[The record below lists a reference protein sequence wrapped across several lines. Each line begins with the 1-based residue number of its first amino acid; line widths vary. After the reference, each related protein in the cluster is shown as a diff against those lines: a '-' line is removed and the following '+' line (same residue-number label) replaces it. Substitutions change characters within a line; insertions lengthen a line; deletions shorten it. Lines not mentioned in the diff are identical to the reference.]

1 MNLIDTHVHL
11 YEKRFE
17 SDLESVLENARQNGL
32 CKLLMPNVDAASIEP
47 MNRIARENP
56 GFCYPMIGLH
66 PCYVAQDFETQ
77 LEVVEK
83 ELSKNQYV
91 AVGEIGL
98 DLYWDNTFFEQQ
110 KIAFATQTK
119 WAMQHQLPIA
129 IHSREATDEAIAL
142 LTPLVSPQLRGVFHC
157 FTGTVAQAQEIVA
170 MGFYLGIGGV
180 VTYKNGGL
188 DQVLPHIPLEKIV
201 LETDAPYLAPVPHRG
216 KRNES
221 SYLPYIAHKVAE
233 IYGTSTEQ
241 VAEMTT
247 YNAEKLFKLLDD

>member
-1 MNLIDTHVHL
+1 LNLIDTHVHL
-11 YEKRFE
+11 YEKPFE
-17 SDLESVLENARQNGL
+17 NDLTNVIEEAKNKGVS
-32 CKLLMPNVDAASIEP
+32 KMLMPNVDAASVEP
-47 MNRIARENP
+47 MNRIALENP

-77 LEVVEK
+77 LKVVEK

-98 DLYWDNTFFEQQ
+98 DLYWDKTFFEQQ
-110 KIAFATQTK
+110 KIAFTTQTQ
-119 WAMQHQLPIA
+119 WAMQRHLPIA

-142 LTPLVSPQLRGVFHC
+142 LTPLVSPQLTGVFHC
-157 FTGTVAQAQEIVA
+157 FTGTVAEAQEIVA

-201 LETDAPYLAPVPHRG
+201 LETDAPYLAPVPYRG

-221 SYLPYIAHKVAE
+221 SYLPYIASKVAE
-233 IYGTSTEQ
+233 IYGTSTEK
-241 VAEMTT
+241 VAEITT
-247 YNAEKLFKLLDD
+247 SNAEKLFKLPGD